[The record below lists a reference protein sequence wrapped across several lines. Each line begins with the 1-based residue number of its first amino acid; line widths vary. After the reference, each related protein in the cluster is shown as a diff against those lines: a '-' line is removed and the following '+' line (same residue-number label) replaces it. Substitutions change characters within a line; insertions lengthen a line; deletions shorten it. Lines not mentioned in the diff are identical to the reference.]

1 MAWRRA
7 QQELSETKDTDQGQG
22 TKDQE
27 LLFLRAYLEQL
38 FPHPDFRALNRKM
51 FKLRSY
57 LESLA

>member
-1 MAWRRA
+1 MVAFGY
-7 QQELSETKDTDQGQG
+7 QLDNGVPISSYIEG

-27 LLFLRAYLEQL
+27 LLFHRAYLEQL

>member
-1 MAWRRA
+1 MVAFGY
-7 QQELSETKDTDQGQG
+7 QLDNGVPISSYIEG

-51 FKLRSY
+51 FKLRNY
-57 LESLA
+57 LETLA